1 MSVKIKKN
9 TITHTRGDTLRAK
22 VDLWLDAEQTEPY
35 IPEAEDV
42 IRFALK
48 HPALKQK
55 EDDPGYEEY
64 VDQTPIFTVVIP
76 SDTQILHIKPNQ
88 TKNLGFGEYEY
99 DIEITHADGTVDTFI
114 TAAPYNLTKE
124 VH

>member
-9 TITHTRGDTLRAK
+9 KITHTRGDTLRAK

-35 IPEAEDV
+35 IPEMGDT

-64 VDQTPIFTVVIP
+64 VDQTPLFVKDIP
-76 SDTQILHIKPNQ
+76 YDTLILHIEPND

-114 TAAPYNLTKE
+114 TAAPYEITKE

>member
-1 MSVKIKKN
+1 MKNSAHAKSVIFKIS
-9 TITHTRGDTLRAK
+9 TMA
-22 VDLWLDAEQTEPY
+22 
-35 IPEAEDV
+35 EAEDV

-55 EDDPGYEEY
+55 EGDPGYEEY

-76 SDTQILHIKPNQ
+76 SDTQILHIEPNQ
-88 TKNLGFGEYEY
+88 TKNLGFGAYEY